1 MHVRKLPNSPIAQRL
16 IAIFLDDSEAAS
28 WTLLEIGIAITT
40 VCLPSMG
47 PLLSAFNWR
56 RRHFEGGF
64 SRVVIGSVSRSGFW
78 KGKAVRTNNTSITA
92 MSDNSKRRH
101 FNGGIYSSAN
111 ATGAE
116 AELDDEQSAT
126 KPLDIPVNAI
136 HIQREVDVSNLA

>member
-1 MHVRKLPNSPIAQRL
+1 
-16 IAIFLDDSEAAS
+16 
-28 WTLLEIGIAITT
+28 
-40 VCLPSMG
+40 
-47 PLLSAFNWR
+47 
-56 RRHFEGGF
+56 
-64 SRVVIGSVSRSGFW
+64 
-78 KGKAVRTNNTSITA
+78 

-126 KPLDIPVNAI
+126 EPLDIPVNAI